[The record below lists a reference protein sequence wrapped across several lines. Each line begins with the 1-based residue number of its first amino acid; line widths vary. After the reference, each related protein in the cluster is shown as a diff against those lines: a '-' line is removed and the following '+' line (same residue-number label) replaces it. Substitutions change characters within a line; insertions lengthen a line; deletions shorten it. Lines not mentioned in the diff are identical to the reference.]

1 MNKKEYSNY
10 VNMLVTSQFM
20 THAINNWL
28 DNNKP
33 DIHVRIGNNSR
44 IDCDGKFCRFVF
56 DCKGLPEDKTLV
68 DVIGSAETKSEVQG
82 QDEVKGTIARIL
94 IGDFLR
100 GFISKEEFKHLYHR
114 YHLDFK
120 EHENENS

>member
-1 MNKKEYSNY
+1 MNKKEYVNY
-10 VNMLVTSQFM
+10 VSMLVTSQFL

-28 DNNKP
+28 DNNEP

-68 DVIGSAETKSEVQG
+68 DVIGAAETKSEVQE
-82 QDEVKGTIARIL
+82 QDYEKKRGILARIA
-94 IGDFLR
+94 IEDFLNGR
-100 GFISKEEFKHLYHR
+100 ITRSDLYAK
-114 YHLDFK
+114 YHKYNLK
-120 EHENENS
+120 VGE